1 MKKWKT
7 VVEPKGRL
15 FDIPL
20 KEIRQYRSLIIM
32 LVKRN
37 YQVQYKQTIL
47 GPLWIFA
54 SPILSSGLFSFVFG
68 YVGGFSSDGIPYF
81 LFYMSASILWGYFS
95 GCVGT
100 NMSVFLNNSYL
111 FGKVYFPRLAVP
123 VSNIIFDLIRFIIQF
138 TVCCC
143 VWIFYFIRGEVHFM
157 GWYLLLIPFL
167 VLASGLLGAAIGLIV
182 TSLTT
187 KYRDL
192 THFVN
197 FGMQL
202 LMYMSPVIYPVS
214 QLHDSLQLIVRL
226 NPMTSF
232 IEAFRFCITGSG
244 MLHWWSLLYSTVF
257 LAIILTF
264 SVVLFNRTEKTFIDI
279 I

>member
-1 MKKWKT
+1 MKKWET
-7 VVEPKGRL
+7 VIEPKGRL

-20 KEIRQYRSLIIM
+20 KEIWQYRSLILM

-37 YQVQYKQTIL
+37 YQIQYKQTIL

-68 YVGGFSSDGIPYF
+68 YVGGFASDGTPYF

-95 GCVGT
+95 GCVGA

-123 VSNIIFDLIRFIIQF
+123 VSNIIFDLIRFLIQF
-138 TVCCC
+138 LVCCC
-143 VWIFYFIRGEVHFM
+143 VWLFFFIRGEVFFT

-167 VLASGLLGAAIGLIV
+167 VIASGLLGTAIGLIV

-214 QLHDSLQLIVRL
+214 QLPEFLQPIVRL

-232 IEAFRFCITGSG
+232 IEAFRFCITGGG
-244 MLHWWSLLYSTVF
+244 MIHWWSLLYSTVF
-257 LAIILTF
+257 LVIILIF